1 MRFMKK
7 ERVIGI
13 LLIALSNTL
22 FAQDSDKAIASP
34 NGIFDWMFSNL
45 FLIIGALMIMAVV
58 WTLLSLSANL
68 LTMQKARIMQEM
80 GMAKE
85 EVLNEINESTW
96 SKLYKWAWSIV
107 PVAEENDID
116 LGHNYDGIRELDN
129 KLPPWWLLLF
139 YGSIIFAVVYMYVY
153 HRSDSTWSSEA
164 QYYASVEEA
173 HKKIKENLARQANAV
188 DESNVTALMDENTLL
203 VGGSIYF
210 EKCAVCHGQ
219 KGEGLVGPNFTDEY
233 WVHGGGVKEIFT
245 TIKYGVPEKGM
256 ISWQSQ
262 LRPAEMQ
269 AVSSYILTLVGTNP
283 PNPKAPEGELWVAS
297 SEEATTD
304 DSEVKSSSE
313 NTEM

>member
-1 MRFMKK
+1 MKK
-7 ERVIGI
+7 DRIIVVLLTIMANSTI
-13 LLIALSNTL
+13 LS
-22 FAQDSDKAIASP
+22 QDSNHSLNSP
-34 NGIFDWMFSNL
+34 NGAFDWIYSNL
-45 FLIIGALMIMAVV
+45 FLIIASIAIVAVI
-58 WTLLSLSANL
+58 WTLLRMNFVLLSI
-68 LTMQKARIMQEM
+68 QKARVMQEM

-85 EVLNEINESTW
+85 EVLNEITESTW

-107 PVAEENDID
+107 PISEESDID
-116 LGHNYDGIRELDN
+116 LGHDYDGIRELDN

-139 YGSIIFAVVYMYVY
+139 YGSIIFAGVYMYNY

-164 QYYASVEEA
+164 EYYASVKAA

-203 VGGSIYF
+203 VGESIYF

-233 WVHGGGVKEIFT
+233 WVHGGGAKNIFK

-269 AVSSYILTLVGTNP
+269 AVTSYVLSLVGTNP
-283 PNPKAPEGELWVAS
+283 PNGKAPEGELWVATSEDGPSGS
-297 SEEATTD
+297 SDEDA
-304 DSEVKSSSE
+304 SSI